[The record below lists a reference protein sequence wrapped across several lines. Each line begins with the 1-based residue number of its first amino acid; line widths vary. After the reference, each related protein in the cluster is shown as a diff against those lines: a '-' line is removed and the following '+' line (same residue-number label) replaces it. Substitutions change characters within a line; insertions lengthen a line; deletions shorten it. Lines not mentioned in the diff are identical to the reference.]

1 MDESED
7 AVRTFA
13 WALDHIYRPG
23 DTLHLLHVVPAPA
36 RESAPP
42 SGAIGYIPPPPPT
55 AAADLEAAASAFLEE
70 RLYPEATA
78 RGLDPAAVVRPALV
92 HEPATE
98 SLATTIVRHA
108 ESQLKASCIVMVSH
122 HKARLT
128 EALWGSVSKAVASK
142 ARIPVTLV
150 H

>member
-1 MDESED
+1 M
-7 AVRTFA
+7 
-13 WALDHIYRPG
+13 
-23 DTLHLLHVVPAPA
+23 HLLHVVPAPT

-42 SGAIGYIPPPPPT
+42 SGTIGFIPPPPAT
-55 AAADLEAAASAFLEE
+55 AAADLEAAAAKFLEE
-70 RLYPEATA
+70 RLFPEAWA
-78 RGLDPAAVVRPALV
+78 RGLDVATVVRPAIV

-108 ESQLKASCIVMVSH
+108 EGHLGAACIVMVSH
-122 HKARLT
+122 HKARLA